1 VIENSLTEREWR
13 VRRAVVD
20 DLGPLAELWRAE
32 RMPGDSLEKQFTDF
46 QVAEDGAGRLQ
57 AAVAL
62 QISGPSGRIHSEA
75 IADFALADILRPLLW
90 ERLRGVAQNHGLFRL
105 WTQES
110 APFWKK
116 DAGFAPANK
125 EAKGKFPEAFGDR
138 EGEWLVLRLREEG
151 ADPESIERQFAA
163 FRAAEQAKREKL
175 LGQVRPLKWVGIG
188 IAASLLILGF
198 AAAIYAVISIRHR

>member
-20 DLGPLAELWRAE
+20 DLGPLAELWRAAHMRGE
-32 RMPGDSLEKQFTDF
+32 SLEKQFTDF

-75 IADFALADILRPLLW
+75 IADFALADTLRPLLW
-90 ERLRGVAQNHGLFRL
+90 ERLRAVAQNHGLFRL

-116 DAGFAPANK
+116 DAGFAPASK
-125 EAKGKFPEAFGDR
+125 EAKEKFP
-138 EGEWLVLRLREEG
+138 
-151 ADPESIERQFAA
+151 
-163 FRAAEQAKREKL
+163 
-175 LGQVRPLKWVGIG
+175 
-188 IAASLLILGF
+188 
-198 AAAIYAVISIRHR
+198 